1 MNLYFIVTALKCKG
15 SCKNINDP
23 YAKLCVRDVIK
34 NINVKLFNLISIT
47 NDTRYIELHET
58 CNKM

>member
-1 MNLYFIVTALKCKG
+1 MNRYFIVTVLKCKG
-15 SCKNINDP
+15 SSKNINDP
-23 YAKLCVRDVIK
+23 YAKLCVPDVIK
-34 NINVKLFNLISIT
+34 NINVKLFHLISIT